1 MLCQVEDG
9 IEMQVVEN
17 WSFAPVEI
25 DGSARKIDKKQAPA
39 GKLPLTEPE
48 KNGIRDSRFC
58 DLDCG
63 KEKSRCSAHL
73 KLEMCHPGESS

>member
-17 WSFAPVEI
+17 WSSASVEI

-48 KNGIRDSRFC
+48 KKWN
-58 DLDCG
+58 
-63 KEKSRCSAHL
+63 
-73 KLEMCHPGESS
+73 

>member
-17 WSFAPVEI
+17 WS
-25 DGSARKIDKKQAPA
+25 SACIVRICAKTYRKKQALA

-48 KNGIRDSRFC
+48 KKWN
-58 DLDCG
+58 
-63 KEKSRCSAHL
+63 
-73 KLEMCHPGESS
+73 

>member
-1 MLCQVEDG
+1 
-9 IEMQVVEN
+9 MQVVEN
-17 WSFAPVEI
+17 WSSASVEI

-63 KEKSRCSAHL
+63 KERSRCLVHL
-73 KLEMCHPGESS
+73 KLEMYRLDESS

>member
-17 WSFAPVEI
+17 WSSASVEI

-48 KNGIRDSRFC
+48 KMELEIRVFAIWIA
-58 DLDCG
+58 
-63 KEKSRCSAHL
+63 EKRSLVAQL
-73 KLEMCHPGESS
+73 I

>member
-17 WSFAPVEI
+17 WS
-25 DGSARKIDKKQAPA
+25 SACIVRICAKTCRKKQALA

-48 KNGIRDSRFC
+48 KNGTRDSRFY

-63 KEKSRCSAHL
+63 KERSRCLVHL
-73 KLEMCHPGESS
+73 KLEMYHLDESS

>member
-1 MLCQVEDG
+1 
-9 IEMQVVEN
+9 MQVVEN
-17 WSFAPVEI
+17 WSSASVEI
-25 DGSARKIDKKQAPA
+25 DGSARKIDKKQALP

-63 KEKSRCSAHL
+63 RERSRCSVHL
-73 KLEMCHPGESS
+73 KLEMYHLDESS